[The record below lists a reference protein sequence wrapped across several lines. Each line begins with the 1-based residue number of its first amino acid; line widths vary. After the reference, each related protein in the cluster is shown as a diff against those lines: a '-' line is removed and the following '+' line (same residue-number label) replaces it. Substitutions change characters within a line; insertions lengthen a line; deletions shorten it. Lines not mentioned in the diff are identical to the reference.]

1 MSSVL
6 RRYLGWELLQY
17 WLVFTLVLWLVL
29 VAARFSLY
37 LGQAAAGQLPAAAVL
52 WLLALKSVAF
62 LVFLM
67 PLALFLAL
75 LWLLGRLNRD
85 YESLVLQASGAG
97 AYHFYQWIAL
107 PVLLVTLLVALLSAW
122 LVPRT
127 AQQGY
132 QLRARAEQ
140 ALDIDALVPGRFHEL
155 RNGRWLLLA
164 LRAGPEP
171 GVLEQVFIHTRHP
184 ERPQVLVA
192 EQARV
197 DPPGGADRY
206 LVLSNGYRYDGVP
219 GRADYRVLRY
229 REYAVRL
236 QAAPVQAARKWDA
249 VPSVEL
255 WNDADPVAAA
265 ELHMRLARPVTAVVL
280 ALLAIPLARFRP
292 GLSRYYPLWLG
303 VLVFAVYFNL
313 LNIGQLW
320 IGQGRIPAWLG
331 LWWVHALPAAVLGA
345 VTVSWRWRNSRR
357 PWQ

>member
-6 RRYLGWELLQY
+6 RRYLGRELLQY

-37 LGQAAAGQLPAAAVL
+37 LGQAAAGRLPADTVL
-52 WLLALKSVAF
+52 WLLALKSVGF

-85 YESLVLQASGAG
+85 YESLVLQASGVGTAQLYR
-97 AYHFYQWIAL
+97 AIAL

-122 LVPRT
+122 LVPDT

-140 ALDIDALVPGRFHEL
+140 ALDIDALVPGRFHAL
-155 RNGRWLLLA
+155 RNGRWLMLA

-171 GVLEQVFIHTRHP
+171 GLLEQVFIHIDHP
-184 ERPQVLVA
+184 GRPQVLVA
-192 EQARV
+192 QQARV
-197 DPPGGADRY
+197 EQTGGADRY

-219 GRADYRVLRY
+219 GRADYHVLRY

-236 QAAPVQAARKWDA
+236 QAGPVQEAKKWDA
-249 VPSVEL
+249 VATGQL
-255 WNDADPVAAA
+255 WNDAGPAAAA
-265 ELHMRLARPVTAVVL
+265 ELHTRLSRPVTVVVL
-280 ALLAIPLARFRP
+280 ALLAVPLARFRP

-303 VLVFAVYFNL
+303 ILVFTLYFNL
-313 LNIGQLW
+313 LNVGQLW
-320 IGQGRIPAWLG
+320 IGQERIPAWLG
-331 LWWVHALPAAVLGA
+331 LWWVHALPLGLLGA
-345 VTVSWRWRNSRR
+345 ASGLWRGRGRR
-357 PWQ
+357 QPAV

>member
-6 RRYLGWELLQY
+6 RRYLGRELLQY

-37 LGQAAAGQLPAAAVL
+37 LGQAAAGRLPADTVL
-52 WLLALKSVAF
+52 WLLALKSVGF

-75 LWLLGRLNRD
+75 LWLFGRLNRD

-97 AYHFYQWIAL
+97 AAQLYQAIAL

-122 LVPRT
+122 LVPHT

-140 ALDIDALVPGRFHEL
+140 TLDIGALVPGRFHEL
-155 RNGRWLLLA
+155 HNRRWLVLA
-164 LRAGPEP
+164 LRAGAEP
-171 GVLEQVFIHTRHP
+171 GVLEQVFIHIDNP
-184 ERPQVLVA
+184 GRPQVLVA
-192 EQARV
+192 QQARV
-197 DPPGGADRY
+197 EPAHGADRY

-229 REYAVRL
+229 HEYGVRL
-236 QAAPVQAARKWDA
+236 QAGAVHGPKKWDA
-249 VPSVEL
+249 VSTAQL
-255 WNDADPVAAA
+255 WTAAGPAVAA
-265 ELHMRLARPVTAVVL
+265 ELHTRLSRPVSVLVL

-292 GLSRYYPLWLG
+292 GASRYYPLWLG
-303 VLVFAVYFNL
+303 ILVFALYFNL
-313 LNIGQLW
+313 LNVGQLW
-320 IGQGRIPAWLG
+320 IEQEQMPAWLG
-331 LWWVHALPAAVLGA
+331 LWWVHALPVGLLAAMSGW
-345 VTVSWRWRNSRR
+345 SRWRGSR
-357 PWQ
+357 QALA